1 MTQQTTTTECQIFS
15 ASDLDDRI
23 ARARERELAQ
33 NIVEDARS
41 VAAMNHKQA
50 EQDAV
55 RQRALMQSAAK
66 RKISKEMEQ
75 TRRKATTIAV
85 HEVLTSAAKVHAK
98 FDALTPW
105 IEDLVE
111 TSLRK
116 ILGTIPNPDILQSI
130 VTQAMS
136 QNRRDLKYVLRA
148 GNDIY
153 NPALEL
159 VKDLES
165 TEFRGLILDVEVD
178 HDIEA
183 NSIIL
188 TSPDGALDISLETQ
202 LSAVRAELAAVL
214 AK

>member
-1 MTQQTTTTECQIFS
+1 MTDQKQKYECQFFS
-15 ASDLDDRI
+15 ASDLSDRI
-23 ARARERELAQ
+23 SRARDRELAH
-33 NIVEDARS
+33 NIVEDARTDADS
-41 VAAMNHKQA
+41 KRKEA
-50 EQDAV
+50 ERDAV

-85 HEVLTSAAKVHAK
+85 QEVMSSAAKVHKK
-98 FDALTPW
+98 FDALSPW

-116 ILGTIPNPDILQSI
+116 ILGTIPDPIVLQSI
-130 VTQAMS
+130 VTQAIS
-136 QNRRDLKYVLRA
+136 QNRRELKYILRA
-148 GNDIY
+148 GNDVY
-153 NPALEL
+153 TPALKL
-159 VKDLES
+159 VEDLEE
-165 TEFRGLILDVEVD
+165 TVFRGLILDVEID
-178 HDIEA
+178 RKLDA

-214 AK
+214 KQ

>member
-1 MTQQTTTTECQIFS
+1 MTEQTNTSEYQFFS

-41 VAAMNHKQA
+41 VAAEKRKQA
-50 EQDAV
+50 EQDAL

-66 RKISKEMEQ
+66 REISKEMEQ

-98 FDALTPW
+98 FDALSPW
-105 IEDLVE
+105 IENLVE

-116 ILGTIPNPDILQSI
+116 ILGTIPDQVILQSI
-130 VTQAMS
+130 VTQAVS
-136 QNRRDLKYVLRA
+136 QNRRELKYVLRA
-148 GNDIY
+148 GKDIY
-153 NPALEL
+153 NPALQL
-159 VKDLES
+159 VHDLES
-165 TEFRGLILDVEVD
+165 TALRGLILDVEVD
-178 HDIEA
+178 RDIEA

-188 TSPDGALDISLETQ
+188 TSSDGALDISLETQ
-202 LSAVRAELAAVL
+202 LSAVRAELASVL
-214 AK
+214 G